1 MHMGFRSRNSSLSD
15 NLEHGFHKENEVF
28 LKDGMR
34 VKHTIISQVLVSPPL
49 RTQRVCRK
57 YTQVQIISLYSRPS
71 VGSCPRRDSVLPW
84 VAWQVHTLE

>member
-1 MHMGFRSRNSSLSD
+1 MHMRFRSRNSSLSD

-34 VKHTIISQVLVSPPL
+34 VKHVIISQVLVSPPL

-57 YTQVQIISLYSRPS
+57 CTQVQIISLCSSPS
-71 VGSCPRRDSVLPW
+71 VGSCPRWDSVPPCL
-84 VAWQVHTLE
+84 AWQVHTLE